1 MRRILLLLSVSFL
14 ALTAGCQGAEGDLV
28 VSEARVGAPTGP
40 NAALYFTVVNHGE
53 SDRLVGASSDVA
65 ERVEIHETT
74 MDDDG
79 TMGMAAVAGIDVA
92 TDGTVVFEPGGLHVM
107 LLGVDRL
114 TEGETVDV
122 TLHWEVAGD
131 MEIAAEVVSPAE
143 TMDHED
149 H

>member
-1 MRRILLLLSVSFL
+1 MLLAVL
-14 ALTAGCQGAEGDLV
+14 ALAFTAGCQGSDLKIV

-40 NAALYFTVVNHGE
+40 NAALYFEVANHGE
-53 SDRLVGASSDVA
+53 TDRLVGATSSVA

-74 MDDDG
+74 IDDDG
-79 TMGMAAVAGIDVA
+79 TMGMSAVTGIDVSA
-92 TDGTVVFEPGGLHVM
+92 DEIVVLEPGGLHVM

-114 TEGETVDV
+114 AEGETVDV

-131 MEIAAEVVSPAE
+131 MELTAEVVSPAE
-143 TMDHED
+143 TMGHEG